1 MILHRDKIT
10 HWTEIENVFANGPSF
25 SRANHETVPTENDLA
40 VITMPTSLTTSIDR
54 DGAEKPARAV
64 KKQFKK
70 LTSFDIK
77 FRTNTNQSNGPMLM
91 RQANLKH
98 KKPPGTLAKFKSFTP
113 AFTPTQP
120 KE

>member
-77 FRTNTNQSNGPMLM
+77 FRTNTN
-91 RQANLKH
+91 
-98 KKPPGTLAKFKSFTP
+98 
-113 AFTPTQP
+113 
-120 KE
+120 